1 MDSKFKDTS
10 NTDLSDGSKTPA
22 VGFPCV
28 DYDDDDDDDEGVA
41 KDNKIYNTS
50 ITSSSDTNSTR
61 ASTEDDHRLYPA
73 DCYSFL
79 SLYGPRLNPG
89 NSIFSCSFSVHI
101 HYN

>member
-10 NTDLSDGSKTPA
+10 NNDLSDGSKTPA
-22 VGFPCV
+22 VDFPCV
-28 DYDDDDDDDEGVA
+28 DYDDRDDDDDDGVA
-41 KDNKIYNTS
+41 KDNS
-50 ITSSSDTNSTR
+50 IHTTTSSSGTNSTR
-61 ASTEDDHRLYPA
+61 TSTEDDHRLYPA

-89 NSIFSCSFSVHI
+89 NSIFLCSFSIHI

>member
-1 MDSKFKDTS
+1 MDSKFTDTPS
-10 NTDLSDGSKTPA
+10 NDLSDGSKTPA

-28 DYDDDDDDDEGVA
+28 DYDDVVVV
-41 KDNKIYNTS
+41 KSNNIVNTS
-50 ITSSSDTNSTR
+50 STSSSGTNSTHT
-61 ASTEDDHRLYPA
+61 STDDDHSLYPA

-101 HYN
+101 YYN

>member
-10 NTDLSDGSKTPA
+10 NNDLSDGSKTPA

-28 DYDDDDDDDEGVA
+28 DYDDDDDDDDGVV
-41 KDNKIYNTS
+41 KSNSIVNTS
-50 ITSSSDTNSTR
+50 STSSSDTNSIHT
-61 ASTEDDHRLYPA
+61 STEDNHRLYPA

-89 NSIFSCSFSVHI
+89 NSIFLCSFSIHI

>member
-1 MDSKFKDTS
+1 MDSKFTDTPS
-10 NTDLSDGSKTPA
+10 NDLSDGSKTPA

-28 DYDDDDDDDEGVA
+28 DYDDDDDDDGVA
-41 KDNKIYNTS
+41 KDNSIYNTS
-50 ITSSSDTNSTR
+50 SGTNSTHT
-61 ASTEDDHRLYPA
+61 STEDDHRLYPA